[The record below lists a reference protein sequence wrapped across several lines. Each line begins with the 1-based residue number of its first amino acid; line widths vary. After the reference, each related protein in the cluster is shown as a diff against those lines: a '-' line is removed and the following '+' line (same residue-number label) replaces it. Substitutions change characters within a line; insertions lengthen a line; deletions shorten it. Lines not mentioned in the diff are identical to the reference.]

1 MDREE
6 AQRVRQAYGK
16 APGAAPGFDRAAL
29 ARRYHE
35 LCDLRDARYAE
46 AAPLEAKLDAANAR
60 CEAARV
66 EALELAAKVEAV
78 WGGESWLALKK
89 EIADIARF
97 FGRVPPRGED

>member
-16 APGAAPGFDRAAL
+16 APGAAPGF
-29 ARRYHE
+29 
-35 LCDLRDARYAE
+35 
-46 AAPLEAKLDAANAR
+46 DAANAR